1 MRYIIYARKSTEEDD
16 RQILSIEAQLLELK
30 EFAAKEKLEIVAS
43 LCEAKTA
50 KEPGRIKFAEMLAI
64 LESGKAD
71 GIISWHPD
79 RLARNSVDGGKI
91 IHFVDRGLIKSL
103 KFPTFWFEPT
113 PQGLF
118 MLNIAFGQSKY
129 FVDNLREN
137 VKRGLRQK
145 IRNGV
150 WPGWAPVGYI
160 NNVKTRGIDIDST
173 KAPKVQKMFELY
185 ATGRY
190 TLHSLANWCK
200 ENGLRGNMN
209 KPLVIASIQKNLQNI
224 FYLGLMKWK
233 GEVFEGKHELLI
245 SKKLFD
251 KCQEVMA
258 KRGKVQ
264 EVRKHNFAFL
274 GLLKCASCG
283 CSITAEKQK
292 GHNYYRCTRK
302 KGPCQEK
309 HYLREEALT
318 EQITS
323 YLQKVSL
330 SRQDTEKV
338 LAALDGEQEKAR
350 EELQGQVGA
359 LKTELVQIEIKLQK
373 LLDVYLDDALT
384 QQEYAAKK
392 RSLLSQKVSLSE
404 KITDFETK
412 GLSWLEPA
420 REFVKSLNQA
430 ANLIQTDNLSELPTF
445 LKNIGSNHILRN
457 RQLIFSPKIPY
468 NLVAEPAEAGKA
480 NLTFPRWCAGED
492 SNLHALAS
500 TSPSSWPVY
509 RFQHPRVY
517 FL

>member
-1 MRYIIYARKSTEEDD
+1 MKYILYARKSTEEDD
-16 RQILSIEAQLLELK
+16 RQVLSIEAQLVELQ
-30 EFAAKEKLEIVAS
+30 EYAAKEKLEIVAS

-50 KEPGRIKFAEMLAI
+50 KEPGRIKFAEMLSL
-64 LESGKAD
+64 LEKGKAD

-91 IHFVDRGLIKSL
+91 IHFVDRGLICSL

-129 FVDNLREN
+129 FVDNLREH

-150 WPGWAPVGYI
+150 WPGWAPVGYV
-160 NNVKTRGIDIDST
+160 NNPKTRGIDVDSE
-173 KAPKVQKMFELY
+173 KAHKVRKMFGMY
-185 ATGRY
+185 ATGAY

-200 ENGLRGNMN
+200 KKGLYGNLG
-209 KPLVIASIQKNLQNI
+209 KEIALSNVQSILQNI
-224 FYLGLMKWK
+224 FYIGLMKYG
-233 GEVFEGKHELLI
+233 GEIHEGQHEPLI

-251 KCQEVMA
+251 SCQEVMA
-258 KRGKVQ
+258 KRGKVH
-264 EVRKHNFAFL
+264 EVHKNDFAFL

-292 GHNYYRCTRK
+292 GHHYYRCTRK

-330 SRQDTEKV
+330 SSQDTEKV
-338 LAALDGEQEKAR
+338 LAALDSEQDKTR
-350 EELQGQVGA
+350 EDAQSEVSV
-359 LKTELVQIEIKLQK
+359 LKEQLASIETKLQK
-373 LLDVYLDDALT
+373 LLDIYLADALST
-384 QQEYAAKK
+384 EEYAAKK
-392 RSLLSQKVSLSE
+392 DILISQKVALNE
-404 KITDFETK
+404 KITDFETN

-420 REFVKSLNQA
+420 REFILSLNQA
-430 ANLIQTDNLSELPTF
+430 AKLIETENLSEMTTF

-457 RQLIFSPKIPY
+457 REFLFAPKNLY
-468 NLVAEPAEAGKA
+468 DLVAERSEA
-480 NLTFPRWCAGED
+480 T
-492 SNLHALAS
+492 
-500 TSPSSWPVY
+500 
-509 RFQHPRVY
+509 
-517 FL
+517 